1 MGRMGFYFDAVNCI
15 GCRTCQIA
23 CKDKNALPVGMLFR
37 RVVTVEAGRFPEGS
51 FFHISEG
58 CNHCE
63 DPACVSNCPSG
74 ACAKNEQGLVTID
87 EEICIGCRSCV
98 MSCPYGQP
106 QYDAEASVSRKCDGC
121 SDLTAAGGNPVCV
134 DSCLMRCLEFGDL
147 DDLRALHGEGLVSEI
162 PVLPS
167 ASETNPSL
175 LINPRACALEEEFTV
190 QSVY

>member
-37 RVVTVEAGRFPEGS
+37 RVVTVEAGRFPRGVILPHFRRLQS
-51 FFHISEG
+51 LRR
-58 CNHCE
+58 
-63 DPACVSNCPSG
+63 PCVCSNCPSG

-87 EEICIGCRSCV
+87 EEVAIGCRSCV

-147 DDLRALHGEGLVSEI
+147 DDLARSSWRRLGVGDSGAAL
-162 PVLPS
+162 
-167 ASETNPSL
+167 
-175 LINPRACALEEEFTV
+175 R
-190 QSVY
+190 

>member
-87 EEICIGCRSCV
+87 EEVCIGCRSCV

-121 SDLTAAGGNPVCV
+121 SDLTAAGGNPVCAW
-134 DSCLMRCLEFGDL
+134 SSAIWTICALFMAKAWCRRFRCCPPLARRTLRCL
-147 DDLRALHGEGLVSEI
+147 
-162 PVLPS
+162 
-167 ASETNPSL
+167 
-175 LINPRACALEEEFTV
+175 
-190 QSVY
+190 

>member
-87 EEICIGCRSCV
+87 EEVCIGCRSCV

-106 QYDAEASVSRKCDGC
+106 QYDALNSEFFFKSTGTRVYKQRRVRLASGGQHRNLRHQAFAMKSAQIVQIAELQAAHQARIDTDG
-121 SDLTAAGGNPVCV
+121 V
-134 DSCLMRCLEFGDL
+134 
-147 DDLRALHGEGLVSEI
+147 
-162 PVLPS
+162 PS
-167 ASETNPSL
+167 SGS
-175 LINPRACALEEEFTV
+175 
-190 QSVY
+190 